1 MGFEEI
7 SGKSQPAMGASPAST
22 PRSRVDGC
30 LPSEYLVAD
39 EAPAHSLRYDE
50 DLANGVCAG
59 GRGAIFLS
67 AHDFPP
73 VLGSPDAELRAR
85 RLQTPACS

>member
-1 MGFEEI
+1 VA
-7 SGKSQPAMGASPAST
+7 KVNQLWALLRPAHHV
-22 PRSRVDGC
+22 RVSSGC